1 MRAKALAATPRQ
13 FALYRTFAQVAAYHH
28 GVAESGASGDS
39 DAGGDYRL
47 DEPVDTDRLAIP
59 AQEDL
64 ADPEPGATA
73 DDFGYLLG
81 DPADEQAQ
89 PEGAAPDERWDG
101 AGWTGWEDA
110 RPVDLESGADPY
122 VDEHGDLYADQY
134 ADEYAGQ
141 DDDRFDAF
149 NANTWHFKAPPP
161 PWYRTRQALIALAAV
176 VAAIVALVVSV
187 VLLAFRGPSDTDE
200 TPATDTSATPTTAAS
215 TPDTTSALPPP
226 PPPPPPETSASSVA
240 PPVYNG
246 PRYQPRQTKPP
257 EIGVTRTPVTR
268 TQISVAP
275 QPRPGSQHR

>member
-1 MRAKALAATPRQ
+1 
-13 FALYRTFAQVAAYHH
+13 
-28 GVAESGASGDS
+28 
-39 DAGGDYRL
+39 L

-59 AQEDL
+59 TQEDL
-64 ADPEPGATA
+64 ADPESGDPESGDPEFGETA
-73 DDFGYLLG
+73 EDFGYLLG

-89 PEGAAPDERWDG
+89 LDGAAPDDRWDG

-110 RPVDLESGADPY
+110 RPLDPESSG
-122 VDEHGDLYADQY
+122 ELFGDQY
-134 ADEYAGQ
+134 ADEHDDPWVDQYADP

-187 VLLAFRGPSDTDE
+187 VLLALGGPSDTDD
-200 TPATDTSATPTTAAS
+200 TPATDTSTSSTPTTAGS

-226 PPPPPPETSASSVA
+226 PPPPPPATSASSVA